1 MTEKESTINKFF
13 WSDFSKIY
21 KKPSLID
28 NHLIKNSDRI
38 EATIINNFTELDLS
52 QNYSI
57 YANGGFGRKEMFPS
71 SDIDISIIENKNS
84 TKDKENLEIFITKLW
99 DLGFQV
105 GHSVRSIK
113 DIKKISKNDLKEFTS
128 YLTRRALISTPEIDI
143 KVSKTLDG
151 IWSKKNFF
159 NAKFLEQDERYS
171 SYHST
176 AFNLEPDLKE
186 SPGCMRD
193 FQTSL
198 WILQQCFNL
207 NNYTQIKK
215 SKEFSLEIESAI
227 NSYNFIKAMRFA
239 SNILSA
245 NNRLSFESQLEISKS
260 AKLNKNSGKESVEKM
275 MKDFYGHASNLSNFN
290 NLVFETFKEKNS
302 FAIKKRFGDF
312 YLKANKI
319 GIKSSNISENK
330 HLIFGIFIAIGS
342 NKKVNAIDTSTMALL
357 KKNIYVIDS
366 NFKKD
371 GFYASQF
378 LEILRSKYNLS
389 SILKSMK
396 SLGIIQAYIKEFDEV
411 VGQMQFDLFHV
422 YTVDEHT
429 FKVVRN
435 MRQMQIEFH
444 EDFKLEHELLKKI
457 PKIEILYLAG
467 LFHDLGKGKGGDHS
481 EIGAKTSYKFA
492 KKIGLSVADAD
503 LISWLV
509 LNHLQMS
516 SISQKK
522 DISDPKTIESFA
534 DIVLNTERLDYLYLL
549 TINDV
554 KATNPSLWNGW
565 KHGLLRDLFLLT
577 RSKLNKEPIKT
588 SKEISIDRQKNV
600 LRTIESDLQKDL
612 SSYFS
617 LFDDSYFNKNNSNKL
632 AWQSQLI
639 LDSGKSVLVIGCRKC
654 FGNLLEVFI
663 KTENFDGLFL
673 KLIKVLELS
682 GLEIIDASIATS
694 INKDIAAN
702 TFITKFVHHDR
713 SLNNSEIKEVRS
725 RLINNFNNFSKRKD
739 TGSKK
744 YKKSVAFKK
753 SMNVSN
759 IEYKNQKKN
768 LLTIETSD
776 GPGLLAKI
784 AKVLHDNGTSIYSAR
799 INTLGDRVEDT
810 FEIEDVTLSSVS
822 KKKIQK
828 ITDDLAQIV

>member
-1 MTEKESTINKFF
+1 MTKKESTTNNYF

-21 KKPSLID
+21 KKPEIID
-28 NHLIKNSDRI
+28 NNLIKNSDRI
-38 EATIINNFTELDLS
+38 QTTITNSFIELGLD

-57 YANGGFGRKEMFPS
+57 YANGGFGRREMFPS
-71 SDIDISIIENKNS
+71 SDIDISLVENKNS
-84 TKDKENLEIFITKLW
+84 KEDKVNLEIFITRLW

-105 GHSVRSIK
+105 GHSIRSVK
-113 DIKKISKNDLKEFTS
+113 DIKNISKNDLKEFTS
-128 YLTRRALISTPEIDI
+128 YLTRRPLISSPETDI
-143 KVSKTLDG
+143 KISKVLSSV
-151 IWSKKNFF
+151 WSKKNFF
-159 NAKFLEQDERYS
+159 AAKSLEQEERYS
-171 SYHST
+171 SFHST
-176 AFNLEPDLKE
+176 EFNLEPDLKE

-198 WILQQCFNL
+198 WILQHCFGL
-207 NNYTQIKK
+207 NNYLQIKK

-227 NSYNFIKAMRFA
+227 NSYNFIKAIRFA
-239 SNILSA
+239 SNISSSS
-245 NNRLSFESQLEISKS
+245 NRLSFESQLEISKY
-260 AKLNKNSGKESVEKM
+260 AKLHKNPGKESVEKM
-275 MKDFYGHASNLSNFN
+275 MKDFYRHASNLSNFN
-290 NLVFETFKEKNS
+290 SLVFETFKEKNS
-302 FAIKKRFGDF
+302 FAISKRFGDF

-319 GIKSSNISENK
+319 GIRSSDISKNK
-330 HLIFGIFIAIGS
+330 HLIFGIFIAIGF
-342 NKKVNAIDTSTMALL
+342 NKKINAIDTSTMALL
-357 KKNIYVIDS
+357 KENLHIIDGE
-366 NFKKD
+366 FKKNS
-371 GFYASQF
+371 FYASQF

-396 SLGIIQAYIKEFDEV
+396 SLGIIQAYIKEFNEV
-411 VGQMQFDLFHV
+411 MGQMQFDLFHV

-435 MRQMQIEFH
+435 MRQMQIEFQ
-444 EDFKLEHELLKKI
+444 EEFKLEHELLKKI
-457 PKIEILYLAG
+457 PKVEILYLAG

-481 EIGAKTSYKFA
+481 EIGSKTSYKFA

-522 DISDPKTIESFA
+522 DISDPKTIELFA

-588 SKEISIDRQKNV
+588 SKEISKDRQKNV
-600 LRTIESDLQKDL
+600 LSNVKNDLKPDL
-612 SSYFS
+612 LNYFS
-617 LFDDSYFNKNNSNKL
+617 LFDDSYFNKNNSDKL
-632 AWQSQLI
+632 LWQSQLI
-639 LDSGKSVLVIGCRKC
+639 LNSRTSLVVGCRKC

-702 TFITKFVHHDR
+702 TFITRFVHHDR
-713 SLNNSEIKEVRS
+713 ALNSSEVKEVKS
-725 RLINNFNNFSKRKD
+725 RLVNNFNNFSAKKD
-739 TGSKK
+739 IYLKK
-744 YKKSVAFKK
+744 YKKSDAFKT

-759 IEYKNQKKN
+759 IEDKIKKKN

-822 KKKIQK
+822 SKKIQK
-828 ITDDLAQIV
+828 ITNDLAQVI

>member
-1 MTEKESTINKFF
+1 
-13 WSDFSKIY
+13 
-21 KKPSLID
+21 
-28 NHLIKNSDRI
+28 
-38 EATIINNFTELDLS
+38 
-52 QNYSI
+52 
-57 YANGGFGRKEMFPS
+57 
-71 SDIDISIIENKNS
+71 
-84 TKDKENLEIFITKLW
+84 
-99 DLGFQV
+99 
-105 GHSVRSIK
+105 
-113 DIKKISKNDLKEFTS
+113 
-128 YLTRRALISTPEIDI
+128 
-143 KVSKTLDG
+143 
-151 IWSKKNFF
+151 
-159 NAKFLEQDERYS
+159 
-171 SYHST
+171 
-176 AFNLEPDLKE
+176 
-186 SPGCMRD
+186 
-193 FQTSL
+193 
-198 WILQQCFNL
+198 
-207 NNYTQIKK
+207 
-215 SKEFSLEIESAI
+215 
-227 NSYNFIKAMRFA
+227 
-239 SNILSA
+239 
-245 NNRLSFESQLEISKS
+245 
-260 AKLNKNSGKESVEKM
+260 
-275 MKDFYGHASNLSNFN
+275 
-290 NLVFETFKEKNS
+290 
-302 FAIKKRFGDF
+302 
-312 YLKANKI
+312 
-319 GIKSSNISENK
+319 
-330 HLIFGIFIAIGS
+330 
-342 NKKVNAIDTSTMALL
+342 
-357 KKNIYVIDS
+357 
-366 NFKKD
+366 
-371 GFYASQF
+371 
-378 LEILRSKYNLS
+378 
-389 SILKSMK
+389 MK

-522 DISDPKTIESFA
+522 DISDPKTIEAFA
-534 DIVLNTERLDYLYLL
+534 DIVLNIERLDYLYLL

-588 SKEISIDRQKNV
+588 SKEISKDRQNNV
-600 LRTIESDLQKDL
+600 LNNVENELKKDL

-632 AWQSQLI
+632 TWQSQLI
-639 LDSGKSVLVIGCRKC
+639 LHNNKSSLVIGCRRC

-702 TFITKFVHHDR
+702 TFITKFIHHNR
-713 SLNNSEIKEVRS
+713 TLNNSEVKEVKS
-725 RLINNFNNFSKRKD
+725 RLINNFKNFSIKKA
-739 TGSKK
+739 TSSKK
-744 YKKSVAFKK
+744 YKKSDAFKQ
-753 SMNVSN
+753 SMKISN
-759 IEYKNQKKN
+759 IEDKIQKKN

-822 KKKIQK
+822 ANKIKK
-828 ITDDLAQIV
+828 ITDDLAQVI

>member
-1 MTEKESTINKFF
+1 MTEKESTINKYF

-21 KKPSLID
+21 KKPELID
-28 NHLIKNSDRI
+28 VHLAKNSDQI
-38 EATIINNFTELDLS
+38 EKIIINSFIELGLD

-71 SDIDISIIENKNS
+71 SDIDISIVENKNF
-84 TKDKENLEIFITKLW
+84 KEDKANLEIFITRLW
-99 DLGFQV
+99 DIGFQV
-105 GHSVRSIK
+105 GHSVRSIR
-113 DIKKISKNDLKEFTS
+113 DIKNISKNDLKEFTS
-128 YLTRRALISTPEIDI
+128 YLTRRSLISNLEIDTLI
-143 KVSKTLDG
+143 SKALNN
-151 IWSKKNFF
+151 IWSKKSFF
-159 NAKFLEQDERYS
+159 TAKSLEQKERYS

-176 AFNLEPDLKE
+176 EFNLEPDLKE

-198 WILQQCFNL
+198 WILQHCFDL
-207 NNYTQIKK
+207 NSYSQIKK
-215 SKEFSLEIESAI
+215 SKEFSLEIESAV
-227 NSYNFIKAMRFA
+227 NSYNFIKALRFA

-245 NNRLSFESQLEISKS
+245 NNRLSFESQLEISKF
-260 AKLNKNSGKESVEKM
+260 AKLNKNPGKESVEKM

-290 NLVFETFKEKNS
+290 SLIFETFKEKNS
-302 FAIKKRFGDF
+302 FAISKKFGDF

-319 GIKSSNISENK
+319 GIRNLDISKNK

-357 KKNIYVIDS
+357 KKNIQLID
-366 NFKKD
+366 NDFKKD
-371 GFYASQF
+371 SFYASQF

-481 EIGAKTSYKFA
+481 EIGAKTSYNFA

-522 DISDPKTIESFA
+522 DISDPKTIEAFA
-534 DIVLNTERLDYLYLL
+534 DIVLNIERLDYLYLL

-588 SKEISIDRQKNV
+588 SKEISKDRQNNV
-600 LRTIESDLQKDL
+600 LNNVENELKKDL

-632 AWQSQLI
+632 TWQSQLI
-639 LDSGKSVLVIGCRKC
+639 LHDNKSSLVIGCRRC

-702 TFITKFVHHDR
+702 TFITKFIHHNR
-713 SLNNSEIKEVRS
+713 TLNNSEVKEVKS
-725 RLINNFNNFSKRKD
+725 RLINNFKNFSIKKA
-739 TGSKK
+739 TSSKK
-744 YKKSVAFKK
+744 YKKSDAFKQ
-753 SMNVSN
+753 SMKISN
-759 IEYKNQKKN
+759 IEDKIQKKN

-822 KKKIQK
+822 AKKIKK
-828 ITDDLAQIV
+828 ITDDLAQVI